1 MIYYNLI
8 ADSTAL
14 QNAAAFD
21 EEKIYR
27 ITLSSNYEDLISYAL
42 SSKLLTSIPFRHND
56 FWIPFLLSGPRK
68 IDLKPTKKGS
78 RTISDAF
85 HGSSLIS
92 WFLCE
97 NFGSESNPFY
107 ICKSEIEAKTMASI
121 LLWNKFIIDTS
132 GEDALEFSSQNLY
145 CFGQRAKDIADL
157 KTSDPE
163 SKDDLTDD
171 TPQSPEFQRFMLT
184 IEDDPSLFKFL
195 LKSTS
200 VEVDVS
206 SRALLNPDFFR
217 KTQEST
223 SYCSSLQAPKRILLR
238 LLFDQ
243 SLLLENCILDL
254 FGKTSIVS
262 QPLAIDFYWEKMRKS
277 LLETHF
283 CSNSLT
289 CPACYRADSNFLQL
303 IETLCNLK
311 PYLLSESIRDCLLA
325 AMIDEEWSPMKPN
338 ALNQSVIRPRL
349 WSGLF
354 FMARRASAAVSKR
367 ILEDAFSMFVQNFK
381 NAISF
386 SSISGWQHFLLP
398 FIANDFSQETA
409 VLGHNILTRTLYW
422 TFIKSS
428 RFVSVLIETLMIIET
443 SLISGQPSHSL
454 EKAYGLISALLQS
467 LYGTKDIFAITSFSM
482 TQQIYQ
488 NLVTFL
494 DLIEVFLLRTE
505 NWGDVSRCQEI
516 QSNFL
521 MTESESGSG
530 RKKHVRS
537 VQVCSLS
544 KLQSLDPQKAIEA
557 YRNLSDVGIH
567 YDPDEREFRFR
578 WSLNILK
585 KVFQLLDTLRLSK
598 RYSDGSVKLSSEEL
612 KVFQAV
618 YKRESF
624 LNFLVLLQSRLI
636 SKQNAGTRLK
646 LSTLNAVIKS
656 ALSKRTETHF
666 KKILEEIETSSELL
680 EGSWS

>member
-1 MIYYNLI
+1 M
-8 ADSTAL
+8 
-14 QNAAAFD
+14 
-21 EEKIYR
+21 
-27 ITLSSNYEDLISYAL
+27 
-42 SSKLLTSIPFRHND
+42 
-56 FWIPFLLSGPRK
+56 
-68 IDLKPTKKGS
+68 
-78 RTISDAF
+78 
-85 HGSSLIS
+85 
-92 WFLCE
+92 
-97 NFGSESNPFY
+97 
-107 ICKSEIEAKTMASI
+107 
-121 LLWNKFIIDTS
+121 
-132 GEDALEFSSQNLY
+132 
-145 CFGQRAKDIADL
+145 
-157 KTSDPE
+157 
-163 SKDDLTDD
+163 
-171 TPQSPEFQRFMLT
+171 
-184 IEDDPSLFKFL
+184 
-195 LKSTS
+195 
-200 VEVDVS
+200 
-206 SRALLNPDFFR
+206 
-217 KTQEST
+217 
-223 SYCSSLQAPKRILLR
+223 
-238 LLFDQ
+238 
-243 SLLLENCILDL
+243 
-254 FGKTSIVS
+254 
-262 QPLAIDFYWEKMRKS
+262 
-277 LLETHF
+277 
-283 CSNSLT
+283 
-289 CPACYRADSNFLQL
+289 
-303 IETLCNLK
+303 
-311 PYLLSESIRDCLLA
+311 
-325 AMIDEEWSPMKPN
+325 
-338 ALNQSVIRPRL
+338 
-349 WSGLF
+349 
-354 FMARRASAAVSKR
+354 
-367 ILEDAFSMFVQNFK
+367 
-381 NAISF
+381 
-386 SSISGWQHFLLP
+386 
-398 FIANDFSQETA
+398 
-409 VLGHNILTRTLYW
+409 
-422 TFIKSS
+422 
-428 RFVSVLIETLMIIET
+428 LIETLMIIET